1 MRCKARCGRLLGE
14 FFYSA
19 AIQEGTGMAQPT
31 VQTVIDALIA
41 PVGRLEQTVD
51 TLKCGD
57 PSMPVTGIVTTFMP
71 TQHVLEEALERK
83 ANLVIAHEGLFFAHH
98 DEAGEARGGEVYR
111 AKKQFLEE
119 SGIAVFRFHD
129 YPHRYKPDAI
139 TEGLIRELEWGAYV
153 RKHEPAASLLEL
165 PRATLRDIVRYV
177 KEKLDIPH
185 VRYMGDPDM
194 LLTRVGVLVGY
205 RGGAATAVTLFEQ
218 EQVELMIYGEGP
230 EWETPEYVRDAIQ
243 QGRRRALIVLGH
255 AESEEP
261 GMKALARNLAWQ
273 YPGLPVHHIRQQQ
286 GLFHFD

>member
-1 MRCKARCGRLLGE
+1 
-14 FFYSA
+14 
-19 AIQEGTGMAQPT
+19 MAQLT
-31 VQTVIDALIA
+31 VQSVIDALIA

-71 TQHVLEEALERK
+71 TQRVLEEALERK
-83 ANLVIAHEGLFFAHH
+83 ANLVIAHEGLFFTHH
-98 DEAGEARGGEVYR
+98 DEAGEVKAGEVYR
-111 AKKQFLEE
+111 VKKQFLEE

-139 TEGLIRELEWGAYV
+139 TEGLIMELGWGAFV
-153 RKHEPAASLLEL
+153 RKHEPAASLLKL
-165 PRATLRDIVRYV
+165 PPTILREIVGYV

-194 LLTRVGVLVGY
+194 VLTCVGVLVGY

-230 EWETPEYVRDAIQ
+230 EWETPEYVRDALH
-243 QGRRRALIVLGH
+243 QGRCRALIVLGH

-261 GMKALARNLAWQ
+261 GMKALAQNLSGQ
-273 YPGLPVHHIRQQQ
+273 YPDLPVHHIRQQ

>member
-1 MRCKARCGRLLGE
+1 MTE
-14 FFYSA
+14 V
-19 AIQEGTGMAQPT
+19 T
-31 VQTVIDALIA
+31 VQSVMDALIA

-57 PSMPVTGIVTTFMP
+57 PSMKVTGIVTTFMP
-71 TQHVLEEALERK
+71 TQRVLEEALKRK

-98 DEAGEARGGEVYR
+98 DEAGEVRGGEVYR
-111 AKKQFLEE
+111 SKKQFLEE

-153 RKHEPAASLLEL
+153 RKHEPASSLLEL
-165 PRATLRDIVRYV
+165 PPATLREIVRYV

-194 LLTRVGVLVGY
+194 VLTRTGVLVGY

-230 EWETPEYVRDAIQ
+230 EWESPEYVRDALH

-261 GMKALARNLAWQ
+261 GMKALAQKLAAQ
-273 YPGLPVHHIRQQQ
+273 YPGVPVHHIRQQ

>member
-1 MRCKARCGRLLGE
+1 
-14 FFYSA
+14 
-19 AIQEGTGMAQPT
+19 MAQPT

-71 TQHVLEEALERK
+71 TQRVLEEARERK

-98 DEAGEARGGEVYR
+98 DEAGEARGGEVFR
-111 AKKQFLEE
+111 VKRQFLDE

-153 RKHEPAASLLEL
+153 RKHEPVASLLEL
-165 PRATLRDIVRYV
+165 PRATLREIVGYV

-218 EQVELMIYGEGP
+218 EQIELMIYGEGP
-230 EWETPEYVRDAIQ
+230 EWETPEYVRDALQ

-261 GMKALARNLAWQ
+261 GMKALARNLSEQ
-273 YPGLPVHHIRQQQ
+273 YPGLPVHHIRQQ